1 MFDLD
6 GTLIDSMPSF
16 SRVMTSVLDDENIK
30 YDSDL
35 IKIITPL
42 GYEKTAEY
50 MQGLGVKRSKE
61 QILDYY
67 KTNLYKAYSEEIKL
81 KSGVKE
87 FLTHLINNGARLFV
101 LTASPHLVTDACL
114 KNNGVFDYFEKVWSV
129 DDFGLNKSDTRIFI
143 NAVERI
149 GCKTSDVNYFEDN
162 VTAVKNAKKAG
173 YKVYAVFDRH
183 PQEDVKEL
191 LSVADV
197 FVDDYK
203 ALLNKEV

>member
-87 FLTHLINNGARLFV
+87 FLTHLKNNGARLFV
-101 LTASPHLVTDACL
+101 LTASPHLVTNACL

-129 DDFGLNKSDTRIFI
+129 DDFGLNKSDTHIFI
-143 NAVERI
+143 KAVERI

-173 YKVYAVFDRH
+173 YKVYAVYDRH

-197 FVDDYK
+197 FVEDYK
-203 ALLNKEV
+203 KLFNKEV